1 MILGALLVAFSL
13 GAQEALFNGKDLT
26 GWNGDAAIFRVEDGA
41 IVGGSLKQGL
51 AKNAFLA
58 SDREFENFELTLEFK
73 ISGDPKG
80 ANAGVQIRSK
90 RIPNDHEMIGYQADI
105 GQGYWGCL
113 YDESR
118 RNRVLAEPND
128 ETRAKAVKRED
139 WNAYR
144 IRCEGGRIQLW
155 LNGVQ
160 TVDYTETED
169 GIAMRGAIGLQV
181 HAGPAM
187 EVRYRNIKIEEL
199 K

>member
-1 MILGALLVAFSL
+1 MILGTLLLALGL
-13 GAQEALFNGKDLT
+13 GTPEVLFNGRDLT
-26 GWNGDAAIFRVEDGA
+26 GWNGDAAIFRVEEGA
-41 IVGGSLKQGL
+41 IVGGSLKEGL
-51 AKNAFLA
+51 KKNAFLA

-73 ISGDPKG
+73 ISGDPKA

-90 RIPNDHEMIGYQADI
+90 RIPNDHEMVGYQADI

-118 RNRVLAEPND
+118 RNRVLQEPD
-128 ETRAKAVKRED
+128 EATRKKAVKQED
-139 WNAYR
+139 WNSYR
-144 IRCEGGRIQLW
+144 IRCEGRRIQLW

-160 TVDYTETED
+160 TVDYTEPED
-169 GIAMRGAIGLQV
+169 GIALRGAIGLQV